1 MTLSP
6 APLVSGLEKFH
17 CSGKVML
24 YIYSEHCYHTRQVFE
39 RVRDGLNETMPEY
52 GEDSNRGKSVTNAWD
67 FVQERV
73 RHCECIYV

>member
-1 MTLSP
+1 
-6 APLVSGLEKFH
+6 
-17 CSGKVML
+17 ML

-73 RHCECIYV
+73 RCCE

>member
-1 MTLSP
+1 
-6 APLVSGLEKFH
+6 
-17 CSGKVML
+17 ML
-24 YIYSEHCYHTRQVFE
+24 YTVNTVIYHTRQVFE

-73 RHCECIYV
+73 RCCK

>member
-17 CSGKVML
+17 CSGKVIL
-24 YIYSEHCYHTRQVFE
+24 YTVNTVIYHTRQVFE

-73 RHCECIYV
+73 RCCE